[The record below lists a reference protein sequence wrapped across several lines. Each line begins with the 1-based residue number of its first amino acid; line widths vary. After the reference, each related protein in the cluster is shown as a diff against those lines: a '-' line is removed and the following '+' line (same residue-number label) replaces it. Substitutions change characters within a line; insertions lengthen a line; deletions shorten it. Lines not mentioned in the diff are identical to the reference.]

1 MMQLSFD
8 QIRHITVG
16 SVKTVQ
22 TESGISFSK
31 CTDRQIAAFYRLR
44 ESLGKNAEAT
54 TGVRLDFETDSK
66 QMELELSRGARVE
79 ICLNGVLR
87 YWFDCNA
94 LRKEKKTISVPLDS
108 VFGEP
113 RAVTR
118 VTIYL
123 PSHGEGG
130 VLRFLRL
137 DDGAM
142 VRRPKYRCRLLFIGD
157 SITQGWNS
165 GWDCMSFANS
175 ISRFLDAESVVQGV
189 GGAFYAETTFD
200 EELPFVPDVVLIAY
214 GTNDFYFFSSLEEL
228 REHCAAYLKCVRS
241 VYAEKGI
248 PVFVLLPIWR
258 ADRFGDSAVG
268 NFVAVRQLYAEEAR
282 KRGLHVIDTA
292 DFVPPMSDF
301 FADQVLHPN
310 AVGFGWYT
318 QGILK
323 ELLPHLEQH
332 S

>member
-1 MMQLSFD
+1 M
-8 QIRHITVG
+8 
-16 SVKTVQ
+16 Q
-22 TESGISFSK
+22 TERGISFSK
-31 CTDRQIAAFYRLR
+31 CTDRQIAAFYELR
-44 ESLGKNAEAT
+44 DWLKPNAEAT

-94 LRKEKKTISVPLDS
+94 LRKEKKTISVPLNS

-118 VTIYL
+118 VTVYL

-130 VLRFLRL
+130 ILRFLKL
-137 DDGAM
+137 DDDSF
-142 VRRPKYRCRLLFIGD
+142 VRCPKYSRRLLFIGD

-200 EELPFVPDVVLIAY
+200 PDLPFLPDAVIIAY
-214 GTNDFYFFSSLEEL
+214 GTNDFYSYSSLEEL
-228 REHCAAYLKCVRS
+228 REHCGAYLNCVRS
-241 VYAEKGI
+241 AYAEQGI

-268 NFVAVRQLYAEEAR
+268 DFAAVRQLYAAEAR
-282 KRGLHVIDTA
+282 KQGLHMIDTA

-310 AVGFGWYT
+310 AAGFGWYT

-323 ELLPHLEQH
+323 ELLPHLERL